1 MVTSHC
7 VENDLARQLRLMLRL
22 TSHKLT
28 LALFDLHHFATFVVA
43 AFGANAVWHAGL
55 TTIGTQCRL
64 GNTQSIVRA
73 PFVATSFGMSSFRIW
88 HNYSVFN
95 PPQKGTKGSKKTI
108 CAFCAFLWLS

>member
-1 MVTSHC
+1 
-7 VENDLARQLRLMLRL
+7 MLRL

-28 LALFDLHHFATFVVA
+28 LALVYLHHFATFVEA

-64 GNTQSIVRA
+64 GNAQSVVRA

-88 HNYSVFN
+88 HNYSVFIIAN
-95 PPQKGTKGSKKTI
+95 CRLPIEKLSWQLEI
-108 CAFCAFLWLS
+108 RNWQFLF

>member
-7 VENDLARQLRLMLRL
+7 IENDLARQLRLMLRL

-28 LALFDLHHFATFVVA
+28 LALFYLHHFATFVVA

-64 GNTQSIVRA
+64 GDAQSIVRA
-73 PFVATSFGMSSFRIW
+73 PFVATSFGMSSFGIW
-88 HNYSVFN
+88 HNYSVVN
-95 PPQKGTKGSKKTI
+95 VATKKHKKPLI
-108 CAFCAFLWLS
+108 HCAFCAFLWLS